1 MQGVL
6 VSVFLILTL
15 ASGVVGAETFAFY
28 SDEGRLIRHS
38 LQDGAVVDLGPLDD
52 VVVRLAFS
60 PDGQLFAVSNR
71 DDVVILQIVDT
82 SDASSQDVAELP
94 GLASRIR
101 GMTFDDTGLLWMT
114 QAGPPV
120 SGSVTELIS
129 YDILTGQRSV
139 VELSQPVDLL
149 ASRNQTLYGTR
160 RGTTLS
166 VIHPL
171 TGLVEDLFAGNAILI
186 AAFGAAFSPDG
197 LLWLAKQGAVDPP
210 FGDGRLHAVD
220 IPSQQVVERF
230 PLPEFV
236 SGLAIAEVGPPEGLF
251 LREGRFRVQ
260 VSWQDFEGNTGVGQ
274 PVPVDSP
281 ESGMFYFFSLE
292 NWEVLVKVI
301 DGCAFNQH
309 YWFFS
314 AATTNVEYT
323 LEVTDLESG
332 QRVEYFNPLG
342 ERAPAITDTTA
353 FSSCP

>member
-52 VVVRLAFS
+52 AVVRLAFS

-71 DDVVILQIVDT
+71 DDAVILQIIDT

-94 GLASRIR
+94 GSASRIR

-120 SGSVTELIS
+120 SGSVSELIG
-129 YDILTGQRSV
+129 YDLVSGQRTT
-139 VELSQPVDLL
+139 VELSEPVDLL
-149 ASRNQTLYGTR
+149 ASRSQTLYGTR

-166 VIHPL
+166 VIHPP
-171 TGLVEDLFAGNAILI
+171 TGAVEDLFTGDAILI
-186 AAFGAAFSPDG
+186 AAFGADFSPDG

-220 IPSQQVVERF
+220 IASRQVVERF

-236 SGLAIAEVGPPEGLF
+236 SGLAISELSPPEGLF
-251 LREGRFRVQ
+251 LRGGRFRVQ
-260 VSWQDFEGNTGVGQ
+260 VRWQDFEGKTGIGQ
-274 PVPVDSP
+274 PVPVGSV
-281 ESGMFYFFSLE
+281 ESGMFYFFSPE
-292 NWEVLVKVI
+292 NWEMLVKVI
-301 DGCAFNQH
+301 DGCGFNQH

-314 AATTNVEYT
+314 AATTNVAYT

-332 QRVEYFNPLG
+332 QRVEYSNPLG
-342 ERAPAITDTTA
+342 ERASAITDTTA
-353 FSSCP
+353 FDSCP